1 VVNSLPPGDIESDGK
16 CATNWFGGNANP
28 GDTAE
33 VPPPVNGRSDDS
45 NADSLADSLL
55 SLNPWDDL
63 IDVA

>member
-45 NADSLADSLL
+45 NAGSLAD
-55 SLNPWDDL
+55 
-63 IDVA
+63 